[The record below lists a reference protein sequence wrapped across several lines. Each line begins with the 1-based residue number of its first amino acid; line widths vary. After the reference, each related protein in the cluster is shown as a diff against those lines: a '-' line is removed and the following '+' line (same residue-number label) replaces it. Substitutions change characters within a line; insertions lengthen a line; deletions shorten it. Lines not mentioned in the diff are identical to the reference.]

1 MCIRD
6 SPSSLP
12 SNIIDKWCYVA
23 RENNFK
29 FGENL
34 LHSKDFSKRLALW
47 KNLSNLQDINDKN
60 LLSRELIGLSQNID
74 IDDIAKVVPYFSEKA
89 EFIYKIIKD
98 YKKRDLAHL
107 NGMNAE
113 EIKDAK
119 ASTFLEIIEKHE

>member
-1 MCIRD
+1 M
-6 SPSSLP
+6 
-12 SNIIDKWCYVA
+12 A

-60 LLSRELIGLSQNID
+60 HLSRKLIGLSQNID
-74 IDDIAKVVPYFSEKA
+74 IDEIAKVVPYFSEKA

-119 ASTFLEIIEKHE
+119 ASIFLEIIEKHE